1 MSSPGRAS
9 SITDDACDN
18 AASLSPRP
26 AATPPAIT
34 DESGTLIGFKIDIAR
49 LFTTDLLG
57 RPDKIGLMI
66 AQSDGCFSSVLSG
79 CLVYK
84 RSIKDIFELAVCI

>member
-49 LFTTDLLG
+49 LFNTDLLG
-57 RPDKIGLMI
+57 RSDKIALMT
-66 AQSDGCFSSVLSG
+66 AQSEGRFTSVLSG
-79 CLVYK
+79 CLVYE
-84 RSIKDIFELAVCI
+84 RSIKEYF